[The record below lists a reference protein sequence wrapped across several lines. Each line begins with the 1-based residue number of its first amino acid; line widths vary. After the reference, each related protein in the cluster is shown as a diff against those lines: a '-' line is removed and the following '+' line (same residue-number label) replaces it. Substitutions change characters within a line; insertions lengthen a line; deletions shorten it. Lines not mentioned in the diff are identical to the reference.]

1 MWILAYVRRAGGRL
15 VVRRMEFGYL
25 ESLDPI
31 LLITLEEDDGGAAAA

>member
-25 ESLDPI
+25 DALDPV
-31 LLITLEEDDGGAAAA
+31 LLVTVEEDEDAAA